1 MAMLGRLKDLLEN
14 QRIPYEVLTHS
25 EMFTAQ
31 EIAAACHIAG
41 KEMAKVVI
49 VKDRNRF
56 VMAVLPASWRLDL
69 RKLKEV
75 LGSPDVRLAAE
86 SEFKALFPDCA
97 PGAEPPFGNL
107 YKLDVYV
114 DRSLTED
121 KKIYFNA
128 GNHFETVG
136 MPYPDFDRLVKPRVA
151 EFAVHLH

>member
-14 QRIPYEVLTHS
+14 QRIPYEVLTHP

-75 LGSPDVRLAAE
+75 LGSPD
-86 SEFKALFPDCA
+86 
-97 PGAEPPFGNL
+97 
-107 YKLDVYV
+107 
-114 DRSLTED
+114 
-121 KKIYFNA
+121 
-128 GNHFETVG
+128 
-136 MPYPDFDRLVKPRVA
+136 
-151 EFAVHLH
+151 